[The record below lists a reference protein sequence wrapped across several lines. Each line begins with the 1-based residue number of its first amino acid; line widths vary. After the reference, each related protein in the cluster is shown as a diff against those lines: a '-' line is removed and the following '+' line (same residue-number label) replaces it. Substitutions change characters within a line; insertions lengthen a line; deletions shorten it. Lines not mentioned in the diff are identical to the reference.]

1 MAVLGQTVVDS
12 LGLMPGA
19 ALQQTIRIQGE
30 PFTVVGTLEYKGV
43 NSFRDMDDQIFIPL
57 TTMANRIVGV
67 NAVTGIALDSI
78 SASARAAG
86 QMDAAQYQITNLLR
100 LPHKIVPPRQD
111 DFLIRNQAD
120 LLSASN
126 SVAGIFTALL
136 GGSAAISLVV
146 GGIGI
151 MNIML
156 VSVTERTREIGIR
169 RAIGARSS
177 DILLQFMIEAIV
189 LSLCGGLL
197 GVGLGIVASLLINL
211 ALGWKAG
218 LALDALLAS
227 LLFCLV
233 IGVFFG
239 AYPARKAALLDPITA
254 LRNDK
259 PMLRLE
265 KIGKTYRMVD
275 LVIPVLRGI
284 DLTILQGDYIAI
296 MGASGSGKS
305 TLMNVLGCLE
315 QPSEGHYYFDAC
327 DITKIADDERTDLR
341 NYRIGFVFQQF
352 NLLPRLTAL
361 QNVMLPMVY
370 AGYARGE
377 RRQRA
382 QRMLVDVG
390 LADRMANLPSQLS
403 GGQQQRV
410 AIARALVNQPD
421 LLLADEPTGAL
432 DSRTGA
438 EVMDLV
444 SSLHQLGITIVLVT
458 HDSSVAARTQRIIRL
473 QDGRIIADG

>member
-1 MAVLGQTVVDS
+1 MALHPAPLRSRSHRTLADLAETLSLAWESLLANRLRSILTMLGVIIGIAAVIAMVTIGRGAQLQTANQLKSLGSNLLFVQSGVATTSSPALLGAGSASTLIWDDAKAIASACESVADVAPVLNRRTQVVHAQLNTSTTVVGTTPEYVRVRDFLPLTGRFFNQIELLRSARVAVLGQTVVDS
-12 LGLMPGA
+12 LGLKPGA

-43 NSFRDMDDQIFIPL
+43 NSFRDMDDQVFIPL

-78 SASARAAG
+78 SASARSPG

-100 LPHKIVPPRQD
+100 LRHRIVPPRQD

-197 GVGLGIVASLLINL
+197 GVGLGIFASLGINL

-218 LALDALLAS
+218 LALDAVLAS

-239 AYPARKAALLDPITA
+239 AYPARKAALLDPIRA
-254 LRNDK
+254 LRN
-259 PMLRLE
+259 E
-265 KIGKTYRMVD
+265 
-275 LVIPVLRGI
+275 
-284 DLTILQGDYIAI
+284 
-296 MGASGSGKS
+296 
-305 TLMNVLGCLE
+305 
-315 QPSEGHYYFDAC
+315 
-327 DITKIADDERTDLR
+327 
-341 NYRIGFVFQQF
+341 
-352 NLLPRLTAL
+352 
-361 QNVMLPMVY
+361 
-370 AGYARGE
+370 
-377 RRQRA
+377 
-382 QRMLVDVG
+382 
-390 LADRMANLPSQLS
+390 
-403 GGQQQRV
+403 
-410 AIARALVNQPD
+410 
-421 LLLADEPTGAL
+421 
-432 DSRTGA
+432 
-438 EVMDLV
+438 
-444 SSLHQLGITIVLVT
+444 
-458 HDSSVAARTQRIIRL
+458 
-473 QDGRIIADG
+473 

>member
-1 MAVLGQTVVDS
+1 MALHSTPLRSRSHRTIADLAETLPLAWESLLANRLLSILTMLGVIIGIAAVIAMVTIGRGAQLQKANQLKSLGSNLLFVQSGVATTSSPALLGAGSATTLIWDDAKAIASACESVADVAPVLNRRTQVVHAQLNTSTTVVGTTPEYVRVRDFLPLTGRFFNQIELLRSARVAVLGQTVVDS
-12 LGLMPGA
+12 LGLTPRA

-43 NSFRDMDDQIFIPL
+43 NSFRDMDDQVFIPL

-67 NAVTGIALDSI
+67 NAVAGIALDSI
-78 SASARAAG
+78 SASARG
-86 QMDAAQYQITNLLR
+86 PEQMDAAQYQITNLLR
-100 LPHKIVPPRQD
+100 LRHRIVPPRQD

-197 GVGLGIVASLLINL
+197 GVGLGIFASLGINL
-211 ALGWKAG
+211 ALGWQAG
-218 LALDALLAS
+218 LAIDAVLAS

-254 LRNDK
+254 LRND
-259 PMLRLE
+259 
-265 KIGKTYRMVD
+265 
-275 LVIPVLRGI
+275 
-284 DLTILQGDYIAI
+284 
-296 MGASGSGKS
+296 
-305 TLMNVLGCLE
+305 
-315 QPSEGHYYFDAC
+315 
-327 DITKIADDERTDLR
+327 
-341 NYRIGFVFQQF
+341 
-352 NLLPRLTAL
+352 
-361 QNVMLPMVY
+361 
-370 AGYARGE
+370 
-377 RRQRA
+377 
-382 QRMLVDVG
+382 
-390 LADRMANLPSQLS
+390 
-403 GGQQQRV
+403 
-410 AIARALVNQPD
+410 
-421 LLLADEPTGAL
+421 
-432 DSRTGA
+432 
-438 EVMDLV
+438 
-444 SSLHQLGITIVLVT
+444 
-458 HDSSVAARTQRIIRL
+458 
-473 QDGRIIADG
+473 

>member
-1 MAVLGQTVVDS
+1 MALHPAPLRSRSHRTIADLAETLPLAWESLLANRLRSILTMLGVIIGIAAVIAMVTIGRGAQLQTANQLKSLGSNLLFVQSGVATTSSPALLGAGSASTLIWDDAKAIASACESVADVAPVLNRRTQVVHAQLNTSTTVVGTTPEYVRVRDFLPLTGRFFNQIELLRSARVAVLGQTVVDS
-12 LGLMPGA
+12 LGLTSGA

-43 NSFRDMDDQIFIPL
+43 NSFRDMDDQVFIPL

-100 LPHKIVPPRQD
+100 LRHRIVPPRQD

-146 GGIGI
+146 GGISI

-197 GVGLGIVASLLINL
+197 GVGLGIFASLGINL

-218 LALDALLAS
+218 LAIDAVLAS

-254 LRNDK
+254 LRND
-259 PMLRLE
+259 
-265 KIGKTYRMVD
+265 
-275 LVIPVLRGI
+275 
-284 DLTILQGDYIAI
+284 
-296 MGASGSGKS
+296 
-305 TLMNVLGCLE
+305 
-315 QPSEGHYYFDAC
+315 
-327 DITKIADDERTDLR
+327 
-341 NYRIGFVFQQF
+341 
-352 NLLPRLTAL
+352 
-361 QNVMLPMVY
+361 
-370 AGYARGE
+370 
-377 RRQRA
+377 
-382 QRMLVDVG
+382 
-390 LADRMANLPSQLS
+390 
-403 GGQQQRV
+403 
-410 AIARALVNQPD
+410 
-421 LLLADEPTGAL
+421 
-432 DSRTGA
+432 
-438 EVMDLV
+438 
-444 SSLHQLGITIVLVT
+444 
-458 HDSSVAARTQRIIRL
+458 
-473 QDGRIIADG
+473 

>member
-1 MAVLGQTVVDS
+1 MALHPAPLRSRSHRTIADLAETLPLAWESLLANRLRSILTMLGVIIGIAAVIAMVSIGRGAQLQTANQLKSLGSNLLFVQSGVATTSSPALLGAGSASTLIWDDAKAIASACESVADVAPVLNRRTQVVHAQLNTSTTVVGTTPEYVRVRDFLPLTGRFFNQIELLRSARVAVLGQTVVDS
-12 LGLMPGA
+12 LGLTPGA

-43 NSFRDMDDQIFIPL
+43 NSFRDMDDQVFIPL

-86 QMDAAQYQITNLLR
+86 QMDAAQYQITKLLR
-100 LPHKIVPPRQD
+100 LRHRIVPPRQD

-197 GVGLGIVASLLINL
+197 GVGLGIFASLVINL

-218 LALDALLAS
+218 LALDAVLAS

-239 AYPARKAALLDPITA
+239 AYPARKAAMLDPITA
-254 LRNDK
+254 LRN
-259 PMLRLE
+259 
-265 KIGKTYRMVD
+265 
-275 LVIPVLRGI
+275 
-284 DLTILQGDYIAI
+284 
-296 MGASGSGKS
+296 
-305 TLMNVLGCLE
+305 N
-315 QPSEGHYYFDAC
+315 
-327 DITKIADDERTDLR
+327 
-341 NYRIGFVFQQF
+341 
-352 NLLPRLTAL
+352 
-361 QNVMLPMVY
+361 
-370 AGYARGE
+370 
-377 RRQRA
+377 
-382 QRMLVDVG
+382 
-390 LADRMANLPSQLS
+390 
-403 GGQQQRV
+403 
-410 AIARALVNQPD
+410 
-421 LLLADEPTGAL
+421 
-432 DSRTGA
+432 
-438 EVMDLV
+438 
-444 SSLHQLGITIVLVT
+444 
-458 HDSSVAARTQRIIRL
+458 
-473 QDGRIIADG
+473 

>member
-1 MAVLGQTVVDS
+1 MALHPAPLRSRSHRTLADLAETLSLAWESLLSNRLRSILTMLGVIIGIAAVIAMVTIGRGAQLQTANQLKSLGSNLLFVQSGVATTSSPALLGAGSASTLIWDDAKAIASACESVADVAPVLNRRTQVVHAQLNTSTTVVGTTPEYVRVRDFLPLTGRFFNQIELLRSARVAVLGQTVVDS
-12 LGLMPGA
+12 LGLKPGA

-43 NSFRDMDDQIFIPL
+43 NSFRDMDDQVFIPL

-78 SASARAAG
+78 SASARSPG

-100 LPHKIVPPRQD
+100 LRHRIVPPRQD

-197 GVGLGIVASLLINL
+197 GVGLGIFASLGINL

-218 LALDALLAS
+218 LALDAVLAS

-239 AYPARKAALLDPITA
+239 AYPARKAALLDPIRA
-254 LRNDK
+254 LRN
-259 PMLRLE
+259 E
-265 KIGKTYRMVD
+265 
-275 LVIPVLRGI
+275 
-284 DLTILQGDYIAI
+284 
-296 MGASGSGKS
+296 
-305 TLMNVLGCLE
+305 
-315 QPSEGHYYFDAC
+315 
-327 DITKIADDERTDLR
+327 
-341 NYRIGFVFQQF
+341 
-352 NLLPRLTAL
+352 
-361 QNVMLPMVY
+361 
-370 AGYARGE
+370 
-377 RRQRA
+377 
-382 QRMLVDVG
+382 
-390 LADRMANLPSQLS
+390 
-403 GGQQQRV
+403 
-410 AIARALVNQPD
+410 
-421 LLLADEPTGAL
+421 
-432 DSRTGA
+432 
-438 EVMDLV
+438 
-444 SSLHQLGITIVLVT
+444 
-458 HDSSVAARTQRIIRL
+458 
-473 QDGRIIADG
+473 